1 MVSTRA
7 LSNLMTKQPN
17 GVDYL
22 MVDKMVW
29 SLRFLELAEEAWQ
42 QQDEEMKILIQ
53 AFVDGVNECNQE
65 YSGRL
70 TPNLKGVPWNLCR
83 FD

>member
-1 MVSTRA
+1 
-7 LSNLMTKQPN
+7 
-17 GVDYL
+17 
-22 MVDKMVW
+22 
-29 SLRFLELAEEAWQ
+29 LRFLELAEEAWQ

-70 TPNLKGVPWNLCR
+70 TPNLKGVP
-83 FD
+83 